1 MIAAGMMAM
10 PITMGSAEAHKLDL
24 NKFLERALTPPQALR
39 PLLPLVLPQLQI
51 LQPQLPQTAL
61 PQGPQLLP
69 PQPQAQA
76 PQPPQQ
82 PRTAGR
88 VDNDARI
95 AFSREQGRKLREEM
109 EHTEQKRLAQ

>member
-1 MIAAGMMAM
+1 MIAAGMVA
-10 PITMGSAEAHKLDL
+10 ITTGSAEAHKLDL
-24 NKFLERALTPPQALR
+24 NKFLQRALTPPQALR
-39 PLLPLVLPQLQI
+39 PLLPLVLPQLQA
-51 LQPQLPQTAL
+51 LQPQPPQMAL

-69 PQPQAQA
+69 SQPQAQA

-95 AFSREQGRKLREEM
+95 AFSREQGRKLREE
-109 EHTEQKRLAQ
+109 TEQAEAKRTTQ